1 MRTHLIPNLETLDPL
16 PLLHDLAHKL
26 MPADEIRW
34 ALEMASVEVQVA
46 AAEGGAADFQD
57 GIGGFLELGVGSV
70 FYCDLI
76 GVAVSSSLAVVLG
89 VERRGDTL
97 KSPFSTT
104 ARIVLG
110 GMICG

>member
-57 GIGGFLELGVGSV
+57 GVGGLLELGVGAV
-70 FYCDLI
+70 FYGDLI
-76 GVAVSSSLAVVLG
+76 GVVVSGLLAVVG
-89 VERRGDTL
+89 CRGR
-97 KSPFSTT
+97 S
-104 ARIVLG
+104 G
-110 GMICG
+110 GGIP